1 MSDFKTKAYT
11 GKDFVNILFERI
23 GKEVD
28 NIVVEIF
35 LDGMKFKT
43 ILCEDGDSSLT
54 LQPLAEGYYTY
65 TVTQICGETVKSA
78 NGSFTILGDWDK
90 GVALTY

>member
-23 GKEVD
+23 GEEVD
-28 NIVVEIF
+28 SIVVEIS

-43 ILCEDGDSSLT
+43 ILCEDGDSSVT
-54 LQPLAEGYYTY
+54 VQPLTNGTY
-65 TVTQICGETVKSA
+65 NYKVTQICGETVK
-78 NGSFTILGDWDK
+78 TTK
-90 GVALTY
+90 GTFLITGGENNAAYTAY

>member
-43 ILCEDGDSSLT
+43 ILCEGINV
-54 LQPLAEGYYTY
+54 Y
-65 TVTQICGETVKSA
+65 
-78 NGSFTILGDWDK
+78 
-90 GVALTY
+90 